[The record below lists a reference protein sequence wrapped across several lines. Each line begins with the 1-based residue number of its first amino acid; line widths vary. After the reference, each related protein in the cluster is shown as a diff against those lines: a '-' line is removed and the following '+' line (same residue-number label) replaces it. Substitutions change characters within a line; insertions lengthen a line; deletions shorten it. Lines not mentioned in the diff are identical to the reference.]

1 MFDQTGDSSERAKS
15 DCLKNEAQWIL
26 VNWHGYKKSY

>member
-15 DCLKNEAQWIL
+15 DCLKNKAQWIL